1 MPFPF
6 CYLCG
11 LRHRRDMACNNIRR
25 TNINLYRLSGLIRNA
40 DDGNIVYV
48 SPQVP
53 HSCGVMDNVCPFC
66 RSQFWSDE
74 NFSCCNKGDIHFNVD
89 SAVPPELQE
98 LLSCSHFMDHIR
110 QYNTALAMA
119 SVGHDARILSGG
131 PSSVI
136 LSGRAFHRVP
146 GSFVADPG
154 WNPSFAQ
161 IYLLDAAEASR
172 VRNDLYYNS
181 LRPQVLRLLHDV
193 MMRDNP
199 WVRQFCRAATDAQ
212 PLVWRWDGEDVN
224 DAMVIGAMIASP
236 GNSRNIVIQVHDTM
250 PKLINDLHRLYH
262 PLAYPL
268 LFPTGTT
275 GWFLDMKS
283 QNGIRVTRTQY
294 LKYLIMRRTE
304 LSHIQR
310 CGRLSLEF
318 YCDAWASHEAS
329 LMEFH
334 RRPQQ
339 QALYRSVS
347 RAALIDQLP
356 HADAG
361 DIGVPMQSVL
371 PASVVG
377 SPRFYHTLFLNAMAL
392 PRRFGK
398 PDLFITMTANPNWDE
413 IQQLIPQNSHWQN
426 HPDIIARVFMLK
438 VAALISDIKTREIFG
453 PISAIVWRVEWQ
465 KRGLPHLH
473 LLVILR
479 NHIRESDIDAFV
491 CAEIPNPDL
500 DPILYELISKNNVHK
515 PCDCDSAPCHD
526 DGCCRRKFPKP
537 MADVTTIAGDRFP
550 IYRRRGQFVTYV
562 KDYNGVSR
570 AVTDEWVVPY
580 SPFLTLRYRC
590 HLNVEVAAH
599 VNTFKYLYKYVLK
612 PPDHAAVVIDEIGS
626 FLDGRMLTASEAVF
640 RILGL
645 RLHCEWPTVM
655 CLDIHLPNHERM
667 IFDPTAPV
675 EDLLDQTH
683 TVHTTLTAWFLLNES
698 DRHARQYLYT
708 EIPEHYVWNSTLKRW
723 SKRVR
728 NTTMAVARVY
738 AVSPRN
744 TELYALRLLL
754 NEVRGAVSWRC
765 LLCVDAWIHGTFHEA
780 CLARGLLTSDT
791 QHFNAFHEILQN
803 TVSASLSRH
812 HFVDFLLN
820 VQVSEPVRLFE
831 AFVEHM
837 IDGEYSHANVQLA
850 LASIDRDLRSRAS
863 SITAF
868 GFEPLEIDAL
878 HDEYDDEYN
887 VDHVANN
894 AEFQALYEQ
903 CTDEQRDAVDAVLS
917 VTSGVFV
924 VQGGAG
930 TGKTVFVNC
939 LASGLKSHRRSV
951 LSVASSALAASLIA
965 SGKTAHSALSIPVP
979 VMENSY
985 CRWDPSS
992 RRQMRRNEVVI
1003 WDEMSMIHH
1012 EVADCVNF
1020 SFQDLHSNPMP
1031 FGGKVMVF
1039 VGDFKQLPPVIK
1051 KGKGEF
1057 ATLRKCTWWSDARKM
1072 KFTKNFRA
1080 LNNEIFINELEDV
1093 GTGAV
1098 SDVTVPPQSICNSKA
1113 ALIQRVF
1120 GGDVLNA
1127 DDCMILTLKVQEASD
1142 LNDLIL
1148 SSLPGESLEAIASD
1162 ALPVDSH
1169 VLPEI
1174 VASLAIGG
1182 KCMRIVLTS
1191 DIHEVML
1198 QALPIIALR

>member
-6 CYLCG
+6 CHQCG
-11 LRHRRDMACNNIRR
+11 LRHRRDIACQQGLDPGGR
-25 TNINLYRLSGLIRNA
+25 TFYRLAGLMRDA
-40 DDGNIVYV
+40 EDGNIAYA

-53 HSCGVMDNVCPFC
+53 HSCGVMDSLCPFC
-66 RSQFWSDE
+66 RSQFWSE
-74 NFSCCNKGDIHFNVD
+74 EHISCCNKGDIHFNID
-89 SAVPPELQE
+89 FAVPPEMQE
-98 LLSCSHFMDHIR
+98 LLSSSHFMDHIR

-119 SVGHDARILSGG
+119 SVGHDARILAGG
-131 PSSVI
+131 PSTVI

-146 GSFVADPG
+146 GSFRADPG

-161 IYLLDAAEASR
+161 IYLLDAAEASY
-172 VRNDLYYNS
+172 VRNDFHYNS
-181 LRPQVLRLLHDV
+181 LKPEVLRLLHDV

-199 WVRQFCRAATDAQ
+199 WVRQFCRAAADAQ
-212 PLVWRWDGEDVN
+212 PLIWRWDGEEVN

-236 GNSRNIVIQVHDTM
+236 GSSRNIIIQLQDSM
-250 PKLINDLHRLYH
+250 PKIINDLHRLYH

-268 LFPTGTT
+268 LFPTGAT

-283 QNGIRVTRTQY
+283 QNGVRVTRTQY

-361 DIGVPMQSVL
+361 DIGVPMRSVL

-413 IQQLIPQNSHWQN
+413 IQEQIPVNSHWQH

-438 VAALISDIKTREIFG
+438 VTELVADIKTREIFG
-453 PISAIVWRVEWQ
+453 PVSAIVWRVEWQ

-479 NHIRESDIDAFV
+479 THIRESDIDAFV
-491 CAEIPNPDL
+491 CAEIPNPEL
-500 DPILYELISKNNVHK
+500 DPVLYELISKNNVHK
-515 PCDCDSAPCHD
+515 PCDCASAPCHD

-537 MADVTTIAGDRFP
+537 MADVTAVAGDRFP
-550 IYRRRGQFVTYV
+550 IYRRRGKFVTYV
-562 KDYNGVSR
+562 NDYNGVSR

-655 CLDIHLPNHERM
+655 CLDIHLPNHERVV
-667 IFDPTAPV
+667 FDPTAPI
-675 EDLLDQTH
+675 EDMLERTP
-683 TVHTTLTAWFLLNES
+683 TSHTTLTAWFLLNES
-698 DRHARQYLYT
+698 DRSARQYLYT
-708 EIPEHYVWNSTLKRW
+708 EIPEHYVWNSSLKRW
-723 SKRVR
+723 SKRAR
-728 NTTMAVARVY
+728 TTTMAVARVY

-765 LLCVDAWIHGTFHEA
+765 LLCVDEWIHGTFHAA

-791 QHFNAFHEILQN
+791 QHFDAFHEIVQN
-803 TVSASLSRH
+803 TASASMSRQ

-831 AFVEHM
+831 AFVDHF

-850 LASIDRDLRSRAS
+850 LASIDRELRSRAS
-863 SITAF
+863 SLTAF
-868 GFEPLEIDAL
+868 GFAPLEIDAP
-878 HDEYDDEYN
+878 HDEHDFI
-887 VDHVANN
+887 DHNDHN
-894 AEFQALYEQ
+894 AEFQLLYDQ
-903 CTDEQRDAVDAVLS
+903 CTDEQRNAVDAVLTA
-917 VTSGVFV
+917 TSGVFI

-939 LASGLKSHRRSV
+939 LASGLKCNRRRV
-951 LSVASSALAASLIA
+951 LCVASSALAASLLA
-965 SGKTAHSALSIPVP
+965 GGKTAHSALSIPVP

-992 RRQMRRNEVVI
+992 RRQMRSNEVVI

-1020 SFQDLHSNPMP
+1020 SFQDLHANATP

-1051 KGKGEF
+1051 KGKGQY
-1057 ATLRKCTWWSDARKM
+1057 ATLRKCTWWSDARKI

-1080 LNNEIFINELEDV
+1080 LNNNSFINELEDV
-1093 GTGAV
+1093 GSGV
-1098 SDVTVPPQSICNSKA
+1098 VEDVTVPLESICDSKS

-1127 DDCMILTLKVQEASD
+1127 DDCMILTLKVQ
-1142 LNDLIL
+1142 
-1148 SSLPGESLEAIASD
+1148 
-1162 ALPVDSH
+1162 
-1169 VLPEI
+1169 
-1174 VASLAIGG
+1174 
-1182 KCMRIVLTS
+1182 
-1191 DIHEVML
+1191 
-1198 QALPIIALR
+1198 